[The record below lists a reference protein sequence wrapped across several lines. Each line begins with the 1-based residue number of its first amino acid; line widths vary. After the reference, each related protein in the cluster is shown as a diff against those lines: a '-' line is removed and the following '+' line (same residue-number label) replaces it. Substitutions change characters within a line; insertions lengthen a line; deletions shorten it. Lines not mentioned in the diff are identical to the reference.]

1 VSALLKLLVLLTL
14 ASLAYNLATRNRDT
28 LHYTGPSVVVDG
40 TRLAYRHW
48 GAHGSAILLLGGFVE
63 PTWVWHRTAPLL
75 ARDHRV
81 FAVDLPP
88 FGYSQRRGPYSLAR
102 WTALARGFIHSERL
116 GRPVVVGHSL
126 GAAVA
131 VTLAGDASG
140 IVLLDG
146 DALPG
151 GGGPTWLAKLL
162 VPPWFT
168 SAYRLVTGSDFVF
181 RQVLH
186 SALGPGGHADPAM
199 IDELQ
204 RPFRIPGTAAAFK
217 AMLRYGIQG
226 VSEQALRIVRTSS
239 LVLWGA
245 DDSVDSPA
253 AGRKSAALLHT
264 RFEAIPGAGHLSML
278 VAPAAVARA
287 VDEFTARTRSYRCGP
302 ARSRSAR
309 TAPPGR

>member
-1 VSALLKLLVLLTL
+1 VSFLLKLAVLATL
-14 ASLAYNLATRNRDT
+14 ASLAYNLATRKRDT
-28 LHYTGPSVVVDG
+28 LRYTGPSVLVDG

-48 GAHGSAILLLGGFVE
+48 GTRGSAILLLGGFVE
-63 PTWVWHRTAPLL
+63 PTWVWRRTAPLL

-81 FAVDLPP
+81 FAIDLPP

-102 WTALARGFIHSERL
+102 WTTLARGFIRREHL
-116 GRPVVVGHSL
+116 DRPVVVGHSL

-131 VTLAGDASG
+131 VSLASAASG

-151 GGGPTWLAKLL
+151 GGGPAWLTALL

-168 SAYRLVTGSDFVF
+168 SAYRIVTGSDFVF
-181 RQVLH
+181 QRVLRD
-186 SALGPGGHADPAM
+186 ALGPRYRIDRAL
-199 IDELQ
+199 IDEFQ
-204 RPFRIPGTAAAFK
+204 RPFRLPGTAAAFK
-217 AMLRYGIQG
+217 SMLRYGIQG
-226 VSEQALRIVRTSS
+226 VSGQALRAVRTPS

-245 DDSVDSPA
+245 DDSVDSAA
-253 AGRKSAALLHT
+253 AGRRTAALLRS

-287 VDEFTARTRSYRCGP
+287 VDEFAARRRS
-302 ARSRSAR
+302 
-309 TAPPGR
+309 

>member
-1 VSALLKLLVLLTL
+1 VSFLLKLAVLATL
-14 ASLAYNLATRNRDT
+14 ASLAYNLATRKRDT
-28 LHYTGPSVVVDG
+28 LRYTGPSVLVDG

-48 GAHGSAILLLGGFVE
+48 GTRGSAILLLGGFVE
-63 PTWVWHRTAPLL
+63 PTWVWRRTAPLL

-81 FAVDLPP
+81 FAIDLPP

-102 WTALARGFIHSERL
+102 WTTLARGFIRREHL
-116 GRPVVVGHSL
+116 DRPVVVGHSL

-131 VTLAGDASG
+131 VSLASAASG

-151 GGGPTWLAKLL
+151 GGGPAWLTALL

-168 SAYRLVTGSDFVF
+168 SAYRIVTGSDFVF
-181 RQVLH
+181 RRVLRD
-186 SALGPGGHADPAM
+186 ALGPRYRIDRAL
-199 IDELQ
+199 IDEFQ
-204 RPFRIPGTAAAFK
+204 RPFRLPGTAAAFK
-217 AMLRYGIQG
+217 SMLRYGIQG
-226 VSEQALRIVRTSS
+226 VSGQALRAVRAPS

-245 DDSVDSPA
+245 DDSVDSAA
-253 AGRKSAALLHT
+253 AGRRTAALLRS

-287 VDEFTARTRSYRCGP
+287 VDEFAARRRS
-302 ARSRSAR
+302 
-309 TAPPGR
+309 

>member
-1 VSALLKLLVLLTL
+1 VSFFLRLVVLLTL
-14 ASLAYNLATRNRDT
+14 ASLAYTRATRNRDT
-28 LHYTGPSVVVDG
+28 LRDTGPAVVVAG
-40 TRLAYRHW
+40 TRLAYAHW
-48 GAHGSAILLLGGFVE
+48 GTHGSAILLLGGFVE
-63 PTWVWHRTAPLL
+63 PTWVWHRAAPLL
-75 ARDHRV
+75 AHDHRV
-81 FAVDLPP
+81 FAIDLPP

-102 WTALARGFIHSERL
+102 WTALAHGFIRREHL

-131 VTLAGDASG
+131 VSLARDASG

-151 GGGPTWLAKLL
+151 GGGPSRLTALL

-168 SAYRLVTGSDFVF
+168 SAYRVVTGSDFVF
-181 RQVLH
+181 RRVLRG
-186 SALGPGGHADPAM
+186 ALGPRYRIDGAL
-199 IDELQ
+199 IDEFQ
-204 RPFRIPGTAAAFK
+204 RPFRLPGTAAAFK

-226 VSEQALRIVRTSS
+226 VSEQVLRTVRTPS

-253 AGRKSAALLHT
+253 AGRKAAALLASP
-264 RFEAIPGAGHLSML
+264 FQAIPGAGHLSML

-287 VDEFTARTRSYRCGP
+287 IDEFAARLRS
-302 ARSRSAR
+302 
-309 TAPPGR
+309 

>member
-1 VSALLKLLVLLTL
+1 LRRWLRRIGVALLALVVLLTL
-14 ASLAYNLATRNRDT
+14 ASFAYNLATRDRDT
-28 LHYTGPSVVVDG
+28 FRYRGPSVVVDG
-40 TRLAYRHW
+40 TRLAYSHW
-48 GAHGSAILLLGGFVE
+48 GERGSPIVLLGGFIE
-63 PTWVWHRTAPLL
+63 PTWVWHAAAPLL

-88 FGYSQRRGPYSLAR
+88 FGFSQRRGPYTLAR
-102 WTALARGFIHSERL
+102 WTELVRGFDRRLHL

-131 VTLAGDASG
+131 VSLARDTRG

-151 GGGPTWLAKLL
+151 GGGGGFLLHLL

-168 SAYRLVTGSDFVF
+168 SVYRIVTGSDWIF
-181 RQVLH
+181 RRGLR
-186 SALGPGGHADPAM
+186 SAGAPRLDDAALDAW
-199 IDELQ
+199 Q
-204 RPFRIPGTAAAFK
+204 APFRVAGTAGAFK

-226 VSEQALRIVRTSS
+226 VSEQALRSVRTPR

-253 AGRKSAALLHT
+253 AGRRTARLLRT
-264 RFEAIPGAGHLSML
+264 RFVAIPGAGHLSML
-278 VAPAAVARA
+278 AAPAAVARA
-287 VDEFTARTRSYRCGP
+287 IDDF
-302 ARSRSAR
+302 ARSSRSS
-309 TAPPGR
+309 

>member
-1 VSALLKLLVLLTL
+1 VSFLLKLAVLATL
-14 ASLAYNLATRNRDT
+14 ASLAYNLATRKRDT
-28 LHYTGPSVVVDG
+28 LRYTGPSVLVDG

-48 GAHGSAILLLGGFVE
+48 GTRGSAILLLGGFVE
-63 PTWVWHRTAPLL
+63 PTWVWRRTAPLL

-81 FAVDLPP
+81 FAIDLPP

-102 WTALARGFIHSERL
+102 WTTLARGFIRREHL
-116 GRPVVVGHSL
+116 DRPVVVGHSL

-131 VTLAGDASG
+131 VSLASAASG

-151 GGGPTWLAKLL
+151 GGGPAWLTALL

-168 SAYRLVTGSDFVF
+168 SAYRIVTGSDFVF
-181 RQVLH
+181 QRVLRD
-186 SALGPGGHADPAM
+186 ALGPRYRIDRAL
-199 IDELQ
+199 IDEFQ
-204 RPFRIPGTAAAFK
+204 RPFRLPGTAAAFK
-217 AMLRYGIQG
+217 SMLRYGIQG
-226 VSEQALRIVRTSS
+226 VSGQALHAVRTPS

-245 DDSVDSPA
+245 DDSVDSAA
-253 AGRKSAALLHT
+253 AGRRTAALLRS

-287 VDEFTARTRSYRCGP
+287 VDEFAARRRS
-302 ARSRSAR
+302 
-309 TAPPGR
+309 

>member
-1 VSALLKLLVLLTL
+1 MNVLLRLVVLLTL

-28 LHYTGPSVVVDG
+28 LRYAGPSVVVDG
-40 TRLAYRHW
+40 TRLAYAHW
-48 GAHGSAILLLGGFVE
+48 GTRGSAILLLGGFVE
-63 PTWVWHRTAPLL
+63 PTWVWHRAAPLL

-88 FGYSQRRGPYSLAR
+88 FGYSQRRGPYTLAR
-102 WTALARGFIHSERL
+102 WTALARGFIRRERL

-131 VTLAGDASG
+131 VSLARDASG

-151 GGGPTWLAKLL
+151 GGGPSWLTDLL

-168 SAYRLVTGSDFVF
+168 SAYRIVTGSDVVF
-181 RQVLH
+181 RHVLH
-186 SALGPGGHADPAM
+186 QALGPGAHVDRSM
-199 IDELQ
+199 IDEFQ
-204 RPFRIPGTAAAFK
+204 RPFRIPGTAGAFK
-217 AMLRYGIQG
+217 SMLRYGIQG
-226 VSEQALRIVRTSS
+226 VSEQALRAVRTRS

-245 DDSVDSPA
+245 DDSVDSPTS
-253 AGRKSAALLHT
+253 GRKTAALLHT
-264 RFEAIPGAGHLSML
+264 RYEAIPGAGHLSML

-287 VDEFTARTRSYRCGP
+287 VDEFAAHTRS
-302 ARSRSAR
+302 
-309 TAPPGR
+309 

>member
-1 VSALLKLLVLLTL
+1 VSFFLRLVVLLTL

-28 LHYTGPSVVVDG
+28 LRYTGPSVAVDG
-40 TRLAYRHW
+40 TRLAYAHW
-48 GAHGSAILLLGGFVE
+48 GTHGSAILLLGGFVE
-63 PTWVWHRTAPLL
+63 PTWVWHRAAPLL
-75 ARDHRV
+75 AHDHRV
-81 FAVDLPP
+81 FAIDLPP

-102 WTALARGFIHSERL
+102 WTALARGFIHRERL

-131 VTLAGDASG
+131 VSLAKDASG

-151 GGGPTWLAKLL
+151 GGGPTWLTALL

-168 SAYRLVTGSDFVF
+168 SAYRIVTGSDFVF
-181 RQVLH
+181 RHVLRT
-186 SALGPGGHADPAM
+186 ALGPHYP
-199 IDELQ
+199 IDRATIDAFQ
-204 RPFRIPGTAAAFK
+204 RPFRLPGTAAAFK

-226 VSEQALRIVRTSS
+226 VSQQALRAVRIPS

-245 DDSVDSPA
+245 DDSVDSPS
-253 AGRKSAALLHT
+253 AGRRTAGLLES
-264 RFEAIPGAGHLSML
+264 RFQEIPDAGHLSML

-287 VDEFTARTRSYRCGP
+287 VDEFAARRRS
-302 ARSRSAR
+302 
-309 TAPPGR
+309 

>member
-1 VSALLKLLVLLTL
+1 VSFLLKLLVLLTL

-28 LHYTGPSVVVDG
+28 LWYTGPSVVVGG
-40 TRLAYRHW
+40 TRLAYGHW
-48 GAHGSAILLLGGFVE
+48 GTRGSAILLLGGFVE
-63 PTWVWHRTAPLL
+63 PTWVWRRAAPLL

-81 FAVDLPP
+81 FAIDLPP

-102 WTALARGFIHSERL
+102 WTALARGFIRREHL

-131 VTLAGDASG
+131 VSLARNASG
-140 IVLLDG
+140 LVLLDG

-151 GGGPTWLAKLL
+151 GGGPSWLTALL

-168 SAYRLVTGSDFVF
+168 SVYRVVTGSSFVF
-181 RQVLH
+181 RRVLRG
-186 SALGPGGHADPAM
+186 ALGPRFRIDHAL
-199 IDELQ
+199 IDEFQ
-204 RPFRIPGTAAAFK
+204 RPFRLPGTAAAFK

-226 VSEQALRIVRTSS
+226 VSEQALRGVRTPS

-245 DDSVDSPA
+245 ADSVDSPA
-253 AGRKSAALLHT
+253 AGRRTAALLGS

-287 VDEFTARTRSYRCGP
+287 IDEFAARRRS
-302 ARSRSAR
+302 
-309 TAPPGR
+309 

>member
-1 VSALLKLLVLLTL
+1 VSFLLKLAVLATL
-14 ASLAYNLATRNRDT
+14 ASLAYNLATRKRDT
-28 LHYTGPSVVVDG
+28 LRYTGPSVVVDG

-48 GAHGSAILLLGGFVE
+48 GTRGSAILLLGGFVE
-63 PTWVWHRTAPLL
+63 PTWVWRRTAPLL

-81 FAVDLPP
+81 FAIDLPP

-102 WTALARGFIHSERL
+102 WTTLARGFIRREHL
-116 GRPVVVGHSL
+116 DRPVVVGHSL

-131 VTLAGDASG
+131 VSLASAASG

-151 GGGPTWLAKLL
+151 GGGPAWLTALL

-168 SAYRLVTGSDFVF
+168 SAYRIVTGSDFVF
-181 RQVLH
+181 QRVLRD
-186 SALGPGGHADPAM
+186 ALGPRYRIDRAL
-199 IDELQ
+199 IDEFQ
-204 RPFRIPGTAAAFK
+204 RPFRLPGTAAAFK
-217 AMLRYGIQG
+217 SMLRYGIQG
-226 VSEQALRIVRTSS
+226 VSGQALRAVRTPS

-245 DDSVDSPA
+245 DDSVDSAA
-253 AGRKSAALLHT
+253 AGRRTAALLRS

-287 VDEFTARTRSYRCGP
+287 VDEFAARRRS
-302 ARSRSAR
+302 
-309 TAPPGR
+309 

>member
-1 VSALLKLLVLLTL
+1 VRLLLKLFVLLTL

-28 LHYTGPSVVVDG
+28 LRYGGPSVVVDG
-40 TRLAYRHW
+40 TRLAYGRW
-48 GAHGSAILLLGGFVE
+48 GTHGSAILLLGGFVE
-63 PTWVWHRTAPLL
+63 PTWVWRRVAPLL

-88 FGYSQRRGPYSLAR
+88 FGYSQRRGPYTLAHWSELAR
-102 WTALARGFIHSERL
+102 DFIRREHL

-131 VTLAGDASG
+131 VSLAADASG
-140 IVLLDG
+140 VVLLDG
-146 DALPG
+146 DGLPE
-151 GGGPTWLAKLL
+151 GGGPSWLTALL

-181 RQVLH
+181 RRVLKG
-186 SALGPGGHADPAM
+186 ALGPGHRVDQAFV
-199 IDELQ
+199 DEFQ

-217 AMLRYGIQG
+217 SMLRYGVQG
-226 VSEQALRIVRTSS
+226 VSEQTLRAVRTPS

-253 AGRKSAALLHT
+253 AGRRTAALLRT

-278 VAPAAVARA
+278 VAPAAVAHA
-287 VDEFTARTRSYRCGP
+287 VDDFAARRRS
-302 ARSRSAR
+302 
-309 TAPPGR
+309 

>member
-1 VSALLKLLVLLTL
+1 VSFLLKLAVLATL
-14 ASLAYNLATRNRDT
+14 ASLAYNLATRKRDT
-28 LHYTGPSVVVDG
+28 LRYTGPSVVVDG

-48 GAHGSAILLLGGFVE
+48 GTRGSAILLLGGFVE
-63 PTWVWHRTAPLL
+63 PTWVWRRTAPLL

-81 FAVDLPP
+81 FAIDLPP

-102 WTALARGFIHSERL
+102 WTTLARGFIRREHL
-116 GRPVVVGHSL
+116 DRPVVVGHSL

-131 VTLAGDASG
+131 VSLASAASG

-151 GGGPTWLAKLL
+151 GGGPAWLTALL

-168 SAYRLVTGSDFVF
+168 SAYRIVTGSDFVF
-181 RQVLH
+181 RRVLRD
-186 SALGPGGHADPAM
+186 ALGPRYRIDRAL
-199 IDELQ
+199 IDEFQ
-204 RPFRIPGTAAAFK
+204 RPFRLPGTAAAFK
-217 AMLRYGIQG
+217 SMLRYGIQG
-226 VSEQALRIVRTSS
+226 VSGQALRAVRTPS

-245 DDSVDSPA
+245 DDSVDSAA
-253 AGRKSAALLHT
+253 AGRRTAALLRS

-287 VDEFTARTRSYRCGP
+287 VDEFAARRRS
-302 ARSRSAR
+302 
-309 TAPPGR
+309 

>member
-1 VSALLKLLVLLTL
+1 VSFLLKLAVLATL
-14 ASLAYNLATRNRDT
+14 ASLAYNLATRKRDT
-28 LHYTGPSVVVDG
+28 LRYTGPSVLVDG

-48 GAHGSAILLLGGFVE
+48 GTRGSAILLLGGFVE
-63 PTWVWHRTAPLL
+63 PTWVWRRTAPLL

-81 FAVDLPP
+81 FAIDLPP

-102 WTALARGFIHSERL
+102 WTTLARGFIRREHL
-116 GRPVVVGHSL
+116 DRPVVVGHSL

-131 VTLAGDASG
+131 VSLASAASG

-151 GGGPTWLAKLL
+151 GGGPAWLTALL

-168 SAYRLVTGSDFVF
+168 SAYRIVTGSDFVF
-181 RQVLH
+181 QRVLRD
-186 SALGPGGHADPAM
+186 ALGPRYR
-199 IDELQ
+199 IDRALIYEFQ
-204 RPFRIPGTAAAFK
+204 RPFRLPGTAAAFK
-217 AMLRYGIQG
+217 SMLRYGIQG
-226 VSEQALRIVRTSS
+226 VSGQALRAVRTPS

-245 DDSVDSPA
+245 DDSVDSAA
-253 AGRKSAALLHT
+253 AGRRTAALLRS

-287 VDEFTARTRSYRCGP
+287 VDEFAARRRS
-302 ARSRSAR
+302 
-309 TAPPGR
+309 

>member
-1 VSALLKLLVLLTL
+1 VSFLLKLAVLATL
-14 ASLAYNLATRNRDT
+14 ASLAYNLATRKRDT
-28 LHYTGPSVVVDG
+28 LRYTGPSVLVDG

-48 GAHGSAILLLGGFVE
+48 GTRGSAILLLGGFVE
-63 PTWVWHRTAPLL
+63 PTWVWRRTAPLL

-81 FAVDLPP
+81 FAIDLPP

-102 WTALARGFIHSERL
+102 WTTLARGFIRREHL
-116 GRPVVVGHSL
+116 DRPVVVGHSL

-131 VTLAGDASG
+131 VSLASAASG

-151 GGGPTWLAKLL
+151 GGGPAWLTALL

-168 SAYRLVTGSDFVF
+168 SAYRIVTGSDFVF
-181 RQVLH
+181 QRVLRD
-186 SALGPGGHADPAM
+186 ALGPRYRIDRAL
-199 IDELQ
+199 IDEFQ
-204 RPFRIPGTAAAFK
+204 RPFRLPGTAAAFK
-217 AMLRYGIQG
+217 SMLRYGIQG
-226 VSEQALRIVRTSS
+226 VSGQALRAVRTPS

-245 DDSVDSPA
+245 DDSVDSAA
-253 AGRKSAALLHT
+253 AGRRTAALLRS

-287 VDEFTARTRSYRCGP
+287 VDEFAALRRS
-302 ARSRSAR
+302 
-309 TAPPGR
+309 

>member
-1 VSALLKLLVLLTL
+1 VSFLLKLAVLATL
-14 ASLAYNLATRNRDT
+14 ASLAYNLATRKRDT
-28 LHYTGPSVVVDG
+28 LRYTGPSVLVDG

-48 GAHGSAILLLGGFVE
+48 GTRGSAILLLGGFVE
-63 PTWVWHRTAPLL
+63 PTWVWRRTAPLL

-81 FAVDLPP
+81 FAIDLPP

-102 WTALARGFIHSERL
+102 WTTLARGFIRREHL
-116 GRPVVVGHSL
+116 DRPVVVGHSL

-131 VTLAGDASG
+131 VSLASAASG

-151 GGGPTWLAKLL
+151 GGGPAWLTALL

-168 SAYRLVTGSDFVF
+168 SAYRIVTGSDFVF
-181 RQVLH
+181 QRVLRD
-186 SALGPGGHADPAM
+186 ALGPRYRIDRAL
-199 IDELQ
+199 IDEFQ
-204 RPFRIPGTAAAFK
+204 RPFRLPGTAAAFK

-226 VSEQALRIVRTSS
+226 VSGQALRAVRTPS

-245 DDSVDSPA
+245 DDSVDSAA
-253 AGRKSAALLHT
+253 AGRRTAALLRS

-287 VDEFTARTRSYRCGP
+287 VDEFAARRRS
-302 ARSRSAR
+302 
-309 TAPPGR
+309 